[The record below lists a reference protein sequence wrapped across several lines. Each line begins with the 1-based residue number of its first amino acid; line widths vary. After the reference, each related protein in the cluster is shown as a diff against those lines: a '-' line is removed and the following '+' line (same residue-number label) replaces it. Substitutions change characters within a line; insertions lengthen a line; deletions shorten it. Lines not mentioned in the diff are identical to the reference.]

1 MADLLSGT
9 YNRFGHYIILAYI
22 LSLEKQK
29 TVDIQTRM
37 LACALDVE
45 ESDVLKAVNQYT
57 EALILSFDGK
67 SGRSMLLSVIIV
79 TKVLRLKR
87 VRG

>member
-1 MADLLSGT
+1 MLVIAHT
-9 YNRFGHYIILAYI
+9 IVVGHYIILAYI

-67 SGRSMLLSVIIV
+67 SGRSMLLSIIV